1 MSYIQIEIGGKL
13 RGLKF
18 DQGALIEFK
27 LKAKDSE
34 NPMFLAY
41 ALVWAGLVSNAFRKG
56 EDFIHTFEDVCDW
69 ADKLNK
75 DDIEKISSA
84 FKSTQTFATTDEGKG
99 ATSKKKLVQKNTSK
113 AATK

>member
-41 ALVWAGLVSNAFRKG
+41 SLVWAGLVSNAFRKG
-56 EDFIHTFEDVCDW
+56 EDFEHSFEEVCDW
-69 ADKLNK
+69 ADKLSEDN
-75 DDIEKISSA
+75 IQKILDA
-84 FKSTQTFATTDEGKG
+84 FQSTQSFLPVVKEPTD
-99 ATSKKKLVQKNTSK
+99 KKKLVPKRTSK